1 MRFSLLIAVAALL
14 LSVAPRIEAA
24 PISGANA
31 TPLQLADAV
40 ERRASRT
47 DFSALDRFGRQALKM
62 QGRERLNRLYHVA
75 WIYLNQAEYPSFE
88 RWNAVLARE
97 AARDNDARY
106 IDVAHLNELAS
117 HYDRGQVAAVDEI
130 RAISATE
137 ADWFAKVHAER
148 LIARSLKDEGRIG
161 EALKLLADADSL
173 VPPDDPFAKAAHA
186 GVWEMTATALRD
198 LNDLQGTVAALARF
212 EFDYSDPAY
221 PRPDFD
227 SLYNIAKLAT
237 QVGDQPLA
245 ERMFAAHHRL
255 VEHSGL
261 AGLKTWDAILCSQ
274 VAEGADD
281 AGRVLE
287 CLAPLGHDLSNAA
300 FLPGDTLPAR
310 ARAYAR
316 LGHVEAARADLAT
329 MRRLNAAGALG
340 SGGMANAKQIEAEI
354 LFAEGRA
361 GEAFGLLRADARQR
375 GLAQARSF
383 SEGMHQVTGDMQ
395 SQLAERRDQLET
407 ARNNANLQ
415 TDVISAQRWIVG
427 IGSAFGISAILA
439 LAWQFRSV
447 RLLRVARKRAEVANR
462 TKSEFLANMSH
473 EIRTPLNGVV
483 AMADALAGARLP
495 DREKEMVEVI
505 RSSGVTLERLLSD
518 VLDLARI
525 ESGQVNIELAPFHLG
540 DAVRDVASLSR
551 LRADEKG
558 IALKT
563 FIDPAIDCM
572 VSGDVVRVRQILTNL
587 VSNAVKFTEKGSV
600 RLSAASVGN
609 GRVRLEVADTGV
621 GFDASLKSRVFGRF
635 QQADGSITRRFG
647 GTGLGLAI
655 SRELA
660 ELMGGDLD
668 CESVPGK
675 GSRFWVEIDMPGAT
689 GHSAG
694 AAQAAA
700 APGVASESGEER
712 PLRILLADDHPT
724 NRKVVELMLAD
735 SGAELTMVENGAEA
749 VEAVK
754 GGERFDV
761 VLMDMQMPV
770 MDGLTATSAI
780 RSWQAEHEQAR
791 TPVIMLTANAMPE
804 HVEAGR
810 KAGADG
816 HLAKPITMAGLFAG
830 IEAALEATAPS
841 QQAAA

>member
-1 MRFSLLIAVAALL
+1 MRFSLLIAAAAAILIA
-14 LSVAPRIEAA
+14 APKAGAA

-40 ERRASRT
+40 ERRAAST
-47 DFSALDRFGRQALKM
+47 DFTALDRFGREALKM
-62 QGRERLNRLYHVA
+62 RGRERLNRLYHVA
-75 WIYLNQAEYPSFE
+75 WIYLNQSEYAAFD
-88 RWNAVLARE
+88 RWNAILSRE
-97 AARDNDARY
+97 AARDRDARY
-106 IDVAHLNELAS
+106 IDVALLNEMEGR
-117 HYDRGQVAAVDEI
+117 YDRGQATALDDM
-130 RAISATE
+130 RALSGRET
-137 ADWFAKVHAER
+137 DWFAKVHAER
-148 LIARSLKDEGRIG
+148 LIARAIIDQGRIG
-161 EALKLLADADSL
+161 EALKRLADADSL
-173 VPPDDPFAKAAHA
+173 IPPGDPYAKAAHA
-186 GVWEMTATALRD
+186 GVWEMTAIALRD

-227 SLYNIAKLAT
+227 SLYNISKLAT

-245 ERMFAAHHRL
+245 ERMYAGHHRL
-255 VEHSGL
+255 VERSGL
-261 AGLKTWDAILCSQ
+261 AGLKTWDAILCSA

-281 AGRVLE
+281 PQRVLR
-287 CLAPLGHDLSNAA
+287 CLEPLGRDLSNAD

-310 ARAYAR
+310 AIAYAR
-316 LGHVEAARADLAT
+316 LGRVAAARADLAT
-329 MRRLNAAGALG
+329 MRRLDAAGALG
-340 SGGMANAKQIEAEI
+340 GRGLGPAKQIEAEI

-361 GEAFGLLRADARQR
+361 HEAFILLRNDARQR
-375 GLAQARSF
+375 GIAEARSF

-407 ARNNANLQ
+407 ARRNADLQ

-495 DREKEMVEVI
+495 KKEKEMVEVI

-525 ESGQVNIELAPFHLG
+525 ESGQVNIEVAPFHLG
-540 DAVRDVASLSR
+540 DAVRAAASLSR

-558 IALKT
+558 VAMQVT
-563 FIDPAIDCM
+563 IDPDVDRI

-587 VSNAVKFTEKGSV
+587 VSNAVKFTERGSV
-600 RLSAASVGN
+600 RIVASPAGE
-609 GRVRLEVADTGV
+609 GRVRLEVIDTGV

-660 ELMGGDLD
+660 TLMGGELD
-668 CESVPGK
+668 CDSVPGE
-675 GSRFWVEIDMPGAT
+675 GSRFWVEIDLPNDDT
-689 GHSAG
+689 
-694 AAQAAA
+694 AASETSGAA
-700 APGVASESGEER
+700 APGTIEEGEER

-724 NRKVVELMLAD
+724 NRKVIELMLAETGID
-735 SGAELTMVENGAEA
+735 LTMVENGAEA

-754 GGERFDV
+754 AGNRFDI

-770 MDGLTATSAI
+770 MDGLTATSTI
-780 RSWQAEHEQAR
+780 RRWQTDHATAR
-791 TPVIMLTANAMPE
+791 TPIIMLTANAMPE

-810 KAGADG
+810 TAGADG
-816 HLAKPITMAGLFAG
+816 HLAKPITMAGLFAA
-830 IEAALEATAPS
+830 IEATLEA
-841 QQAAA
+841 QAAENREAA

>member
-1 MRFSLLIAVAALL
+1 MRNLLLIAVAVLIFFA
-14 LSVAPRIEAA
+14 APRTEAA

-40 ERRASRT
+40 EQRASHT
-47 DFSALDRFGRQALKM
+47 DFKALDRFGEAALKM

-75 WIYLNQAEYPSFE
+75 WIYLNQAEYAAFDK
-88 RWNAVLARE
+88 WNAVLMRE
-97 AARDNDARY
+97 ALRDNDARY
-106 IDVAHLNELAS
+106 IDVARLNDMEGR
-117 HYDRGQVAAVDEI
+117 HDRGQAS
-130 RAISATE
+130 AIEEMKRLSSTE
-137 ADWFAKVHAER
+137 KDWFAKVHAER
-148 LIARSLKDEGRIG
+148 LIARSIIDDGRIG

-173 VPPDDPFAKAAHA
+173 VPANDPYAKAAHA
-186 GVWEMTATALRD
+186 GVWEMTAIALRD

-227 SLYNIAKLAT
+227 TLYNISKLAV

-255 VEHSGL
+255 VVRSDL
-261 AGLKTWDAILCSQ
+261 AGLKTWDAILCGA

-281 AGRVLE
+281 AARVLACFE
-287 CLAPLGHDLSNAA
+287 PLGKDLSNAD

-310 ARAYAR
+310 AVAYAR
-316 LGHVEAARADLAT
+316 LGRVAEARADLAT
-329 MRRLNAAGALG
+329 MRRLDAAGALG
-340 SGGMANAKQIEAEI
+340 GKGLAPAAQIQAEI
-354 LFAEGRA
+354 LFAEGRSR
-361 GEAFGLLRADARQR
+361 EAFALLRADARQR

-395 SQLAERRDQLET
+395 SQLAERRDQLVT
-407 ARNNANLQ
+407 ARRNAALQ

-427 IGSAFGISAILA
+427 IGAAFGISAILA

-447 RLLRVARKRAEVANR
+447 RLLRVARRRAEVANR

-495 DREKEMVEVI
+495 KKEKEMVEVI

-525 ESGQVNIELAPFHLG
+525 ESGQVNIEIAPFHLG
-540 DAVRDVASLSR
+540 NAVRDVASLSR

-587 VSNAVKFTEKGSV
+587 VSNAVKFTEQGSV
-600 RLSAASVGN
+600 CLNAISVGN
-609 GRVRLEVADTGV
+609 GRVRLEVIDTGV
-621 GFDASLKSRVFGRF
+621 GFDASAKSRVFGRF

-660 ELMGGDLD
+660 ELMGGQLD
-668 CESVPGK
+668 CESTLGE
-675 GSRFWVEIDMPGAT
+675 GSRFWVEIDMPAA
-689 GHSAG
+689 AG
-694 AAQAAA
+694 AAAVAEVTA
-700 APGVASESGEER
+700 TVGVASEGGEER

-724 NRKVVELMLAD
+724 NRKVIELMLAETGVD
-735 SGAELTMVENGAEA
+735 LVMTENGAEA
-749 VEAVK
+749 LEAVK
-754 GGERFDV
+754 SGEAFDV
-761 VLMDMQMPV
+761 ILMDMQMPV
-770 MDGLTATSAI
+770 MDGLSATSAI
-780 RSWQAEHEQAR
+780 RLWQTQSARPR

-816 HLAKPITMAGLFAG
+816 HLAKPITMAGLFAA
-830 IEAALEATAPS
+830 IEATLEAHGPETRE
-841 QQAAA
+841 AA

>member
-1 MRFSLLIAVAALL
+1 MRISLLIAVAACLL
-14 LSVAPRIEAA
+14 AAPVTQAA
-24 PISGANA
+24 PISGATA

-47 DFSALDRFGRQALKM
+47 DFKQLEQFGRDALKM
-62 QGRERLNRLYHVA
+62 KGRERLNRLYHVA
-75 WIYLNQAEYPSFE
+75 WIYQNQAEYTAFD
-88 RWNAVLARE
+88 RWNRALARE
-97 AARDNDARY
+97 AARDHDQRYVDIARLNAMEKRFDQGDATAL
-106 IDVAHLNELAS
+106 D
-117 HYDRGQVAAVDEI
+117 DI
-130 RAISATE
+130 RRLSATE
-137 ADWFAKVHAER
+137 TDWFAKVHAQR
-148 LIARSLKDEGRIG
+148 LIARAVIDDGRIG
-161 EALKLLADADSL
+161 QALKMLEDADSL
-173 VPPDDPFAKAAHA
+173 VPANDPYAKAAHA
-186 GVWEMTATALRD
+186 GVWEMTAIALRD
-198 LNDLQGTVAALARF
+198 LNDLQGTVAALAHF

-227 SLYNIAKLAT
+227 TLYNIAKLAV

-255 VEHSGL
+255 VVRSDL
-261 AGLKTWDAILCSQ
+261 SGLKTWDAILCSA
-274 VAEGADD
+274 VAGGADD
-281 AGRVLE
+281 PRRVLS
-287 CLAPLGHDLSNAA
+287 CLEPLGRDLSNAD

-310 ARAYAR
+310 ALAYAR
-316 LGHVEAARADLAT
+316 LGQVAAARADLAT
-329 MRRLNAAGALG
+329 MRRLDAEGKLG
-340 SGGMANAKQIEAEI
+340 GRRLAPASEIQAEI

-361 GEAFGLLRADARQR
+361 REAYGLLRQDARQR
-375 GLAQARSF
+375 GLTQARSF

-395 SQLAERRDQLET
+395 SQLAERRDQLDT
-407 ARNNANLQ
+407 ARRNARLQ
-415 TDVISAQRWIVG
+415 ADVIGSQRWVVG
-427 IGSAFGISAILA
+427 IGSAFGLSAILA
-439 LAWQFRSV
+439 LVWQFRSV
-447 RLLRVARKRAEVANR
+447 RLLRAARRRAEVANR

-495 DREKEMVEVI
+495 RKEKEMVEVI

-525 ESGQVNIELAPFHLG
+525 ESGQVTIEVAPFHLG

-563 FIDPAIDCM
+563 MIDPAIDCI
-572 VSGDVVRVRQILTNL
+572 VSGDVVRIRQILTNL
-587 VSNAVKFTEKGSV
+587 VSNAVKFTEEGSV
-600 RLSAASVGN
+600 SLTASSVGN
-609 GRVRLEVADTGV
+609 GRVRLEVTDTGV

-660 ELMGGDLD
+660 ELMGGVLD
-668 CESVPGK
+668 CESKPGE
-675 GSRFWVEIDMPGAT
+675 GSRFWVEIVMPALG
-689 GHSAG
+689 GG
-694 AAQAAA
+694 QAETAA
-700 APGVASESGEER
+700 APGAAPVVAGEAEDR

-735 SGAELTMVENGAEA
+735 TGAELTMVENGAEA

-754 GGERFDV
+754 HGTFDV
-761 VLMDMQMPV
+761 ILMDMQMPV

-780 RSWQAEHEQAR
+780 RGWQAEHAAKR

-810 KAGADG
+810 RAGADG
-816 HLAKPITMAGLFAG
+816 HLAKPITMAGLFAA
-830 IEAALEATAPS
+830 IEATLDAAPADH
-841 QQAAA
+841 QQAA